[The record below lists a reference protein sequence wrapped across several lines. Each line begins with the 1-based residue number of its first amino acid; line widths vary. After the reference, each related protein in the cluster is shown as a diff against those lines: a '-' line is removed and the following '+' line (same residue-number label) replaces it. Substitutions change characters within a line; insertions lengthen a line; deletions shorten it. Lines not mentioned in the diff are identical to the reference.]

1 VLKDNE
7 ILQAT
12 LTQIQSEKNKLE
24 QEHKNKKDYSNRLE
38 QTLIG
43 ALKNNTR
50 INGDH
55 LSNLIQD
62 HINQIEQ
69 LNNLKDDSYKII
81 GAMQEKIDSLQEEVK
96 FLS

>member
-1 VLKDNE
+1 MLKDNE

-12 LTQIQSEKNKLE
+12 LTQIQSEKSKLE
-24 QEHKNKKDYSNRLE
+24 QEHKNKKDYSSRLE

-55 LSNLIQD
+55 LANLIQD
-62 HINQIEQ
+62 HVTQIEQ
-69 LNNLKDDSYKII
+69 LNNLKDDSLNII
-81 GAMQEKIDSLQEEVK
+81 GAMQEKIDSLHEEVK